1 MTSGVRPEAT
11 LSESATRVLEAR
23 YLAKNDNGTVVETP
37 EEMFRRVAANI
48 SRAELLY
55 NPDEANRQLWE
66 ETFFGLMRRLEF
78 LPNSPTLMN
87 AGTDIQQLSA
97 CFVLPVRDSMDGIFD
112 AIKHTA
118 LIHKSGG
125 GTGFSFSRIRPQG
138 DMVGSTHGTSS
149 GPLSFMTVFDAATET
164 VKQGGRRRGANMA
177 ILRVDHPDIID
188 FIRTKD
194 QTDRLNNFN
203 ISVAITDR
211 FMEALEEGGEYE
223 LINPRSGE
231 VTEKLDAARVF
242 DLIVDSAWR
251 TGEPGVVFI
260 DRVNQFNPTPQVGE
274 IESTNPCGEQ
284 PLLPYES
291 CNLGSVNVACFAR
304 GSAGAC
310 TVDYSALRQAVH
322 TSARFLDN
330 VIDMNRYP
338 LAEISELTRANRKIG
353 LGVMGFADLLIRMGI
368 PYDHDDAVDVASEIM
383 RNVQEAGR
391 DASRKLAVE
400 RGAFPNFESSVFAER
415 GEQPLRNATV
425 TTIAPTGSISIIA
438 DTSSGVEPLFALT
451 FTRRVLDGAEMV
463 EVNSTFSEIAKSGGF
478 YSDELVAELAEAG
491 TAQGIEAIPE
501 RWREVFQTAHD
512 IQPEAHVRI
521 QAAFQEFTD
530 NAVSK
535 TVNFPHEAA
544 REDVASVF
552 QLAFGSGCKGVT
564 IYRDGS
570 RDAQVLSTGRTASA
584 AEPEPAPAPAEP
596 AVPGPGHR
604 RPRPRPGVVA
614 GETRRVETGCGNMY
628 VTINTDEEGRPFELF
643 AQIGKAGGCAASQTE
658 AIGRLISLSLRAGVE
673 PRAIAKQL
681 RGVRCPSPAWN
692 HGEKVFSCADG
703 IGQALAGFL
712 ETFKATAPPPPVAGS
727 NGGNG
732 GSDIAPPAP
741 AATGAKENFAERLA
755 GVCAECGGLLEFEG
769 GCVIC
774 RGCGYSRC

>member
-1 MTSGVRPEAT
+1 
-11 LSESATRVLEAR
+11 
-23 YLAKNDNGTVVETP
+23 
-37 EEMFRRVAANI
+37 
-48 SRAELLY
+48 
-55 NPDEANRQLWE
+55 
-66 ETFFGLMRRLEF
+66 
-78 LPNSPTLMN
+78 MN

-97 CFVLPVRDSMDGIFD
+97 CFVLPVRDSMDGIFE

-125 GTGFSFSRIRPQG
+125 GTGFSFSRVRPRG
-138 DMVGSTHGTSS
+138 DVVGSTKGTSS

-177 ILRVDHPDIID
+177 ILRVDHPDVVD

-211 FMEALEEGGEYE
+211 FMEALEAGGDYE
-223 LINPRSGE
+223 LVNPRSGE
-231 VTEKLDAARVF
+231 VTERIEAQKVF
-242 DLIVDSAWR
+242 DLMVDSAWR

-260 DRVNQFNPTPQVGE
+260 DRVNRFNPTPAVGE

-291 CNLGSVNVACFAR
+291 CNLGSVNVVSFAR
-304 GSAGAC
+304 GAAGSA
-310 TVDYSALRQAVH
+310 TVDYSSLRQAVH
-322 TSARFLDN
+322 TSVRFLDN

-338 LAEISELTRANRKIG
+338 LPEIAELTRANRKIG

-368 PYDHDDAVDVASEIM
+368 PYDHDDAVDVARELM
-383 RNVQEAGR
+383 RNVQDAGHE
-391 DASRKLAVE
+391 ASRELAAE
-400 RGAFPNFESSVFAER
+400 RGPFPNFEGSMHAER
-415 GEQPLRNATV
+415 GEAPLRNATV

-451 FTRRVLDGAEMV
+451 FTRRVLDGTEMV
-463 EVNSTFSEIAKSGGF
+463 EVNSTFAEIARGGGF
-478 YSDELVAELAEAG
+478 YSDELVAELAAAG
-491 TAQGIEAIPE
+491 SAAEIETIPR
-501 RWREVFQTAHD
+501 RWREVFKTAHD
-512 IQPEAHVRI
+512 IEPAAHVRI

-535 TVNFPHEAA
+535 TVNFPHTAS
-544 REDVASVF
+544 REDVAGVF
-552 QLAFGSGCKGVT
+552 QQAFAGGCKGVT

-570 RDAQVLSTGRTASA
+570 RDAQVLSTGKTAGTKS
-584 AEPEPAPAPAEP
+584 PAPQPQQK
-596 AVPGPGHR
+596 PGHR

-658 AIGRLISLSLRAGVE
+658 AIGRLISLSLRAGVD
-673 PRAIAKQL
+673 PKAIAKQL

-692 HGEKVFSCADG
+692 RGEKVFSCADG

-712 ETFKATAPPPPVAGS
+712 ETLAAAPPPVPG
-727 NGGNG
+727 NGNG
-732 GSDIAPPAP
+732 GGSDVAPPAGTSTKP
-741 AATGAKENFAERLA
+741 SNFAERLA